1 MTFASTAEATY
12 DERATVH
19 EWLGNL
25 KARQNT
31 LQKKWVMVETLS
43 LLDDAGNPTPTTP
56 ERMIDAV
63 FNGEMFHGD
72 ESDPPAPSAWQIM
85 IAPAIYHQIAA
96 FSALYEELALG
107 IASIL
112 TVPSLVPEGFDSRL
126 RVRPRVD
133 TEATPA

>member
-1 MTFASTAEATY
+1 VT
-12 DERATVH
+12 
-19 EWLGNL
+19 
-25 KARQNT
+25 
-31 LQKKWVMVETLS
+31 VETLS
-43 LLDDAGNPTPTTP
+43 PLDDAGNPTPTTP
-56 ERMIDAV
+56 EGMIDSV

-126 RVRPRVD
+126 RVRPRAD
-133 TEATPA
+133 TEAAPA